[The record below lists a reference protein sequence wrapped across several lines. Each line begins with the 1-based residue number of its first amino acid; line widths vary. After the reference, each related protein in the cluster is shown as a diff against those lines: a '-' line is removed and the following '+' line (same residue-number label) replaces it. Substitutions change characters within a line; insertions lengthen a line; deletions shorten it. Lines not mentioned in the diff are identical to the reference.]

1 LLAGFK
7 QYLAHAI
14 GQKVDKSPMSWSK
27 AGPITENLQ
36 EQVGRTAKYLW
47 GQGAEIICA
56 SRLLTAQP
64 HALRQLLQSNIG
76 VHGMARRKK
85 SIKRTPWNKSD
96 DRTLKAHSK
105 RKTPVVRISKE
116 MKRTIGALRQR
127 AFSLGVPLGHRR

>member
-1 LLAGFK
+1 
-7 QYLAHAI
+7 
-14 GQKVDKSPMSWSK
+14 
-27 AGPITENLQ
+27 
-36 EQVGRTAKYLW
+36 
-47 GQGAEIICA
+47 
-56 SRLLTAQP
+56 
-64 HALRQLLQSNIG
+64 
-76 VHGMARRKK
+76 MARRKK